1 MASGNP
7 LHCVILNPELI
18 DYFILH
24 LKTIWLVQL
33 LEIRKTKKPQQ
44 RMKNP
49 LKTTQEMD
57 AVVFLLLSSTP
68 QTLIQE
74 NDKE

>member
-33 LEIRKTKKPQQ
+33 LEIRKTKKTPTMHEESSQNHT
-44 RMKNP
+44 RNGCSCLFTAFLYPTNLNP
-49 LKTTQEMD
+49 RE
-57 AVVFLLLSSTP
+57 
-68 QTLIQE
+68 
-74 NDKE
+74 